1 LKTIA
6 TCGIFLDHP
15 EKHEGL
21 LHALRIKIICNKFL
35 RARAKKLK
43 IYEFIRS
50 QPFVRRLWRPPGFSA
65 LGDLED
71 LEEEPM
77 VHTLGNK
84 TLADV
89 CEAMIGAALLGD
101 GLFERAGLDAG
112 MRMAVAL
119 GIPVGAA
126 QRWSDYARLYVPLGV
141 EHDAHVFDPEDQF
154 KIESLVGYKFKNRKL
169 LMQAFTHASMVNTN
183 SPCYQRLEF
192 LGDAVL
198 EVLSSSPRNQVL
210 MDVVDSGQ
218 TFVQKVSSTRSSPS
232 HESQMRNHHKPLF
245 IQLVRQ
251 NRSPSIHPVLQC
263 FSSRCHCELRHLSR
277 GSQADQGEE

>member
-1 LKTIA
+1 MIA

-35 RARAKKLK
+35 RARAKKYPPLRCSIDIRLK
-43 IYEFIRS
+43 LYEFVRS

-65 LGDLED
+65 IGDLDEM
-71 LEEEPM
+71 EEEPI

-89 CEAMIGAALLGD
+89 VEAMIGTALLGD
-101 GLFERAGLDAG
+101 GLFERAGLNSAL
-112 MRMAVAL
+112 RMAVAI
-119 GIPVGAA
+119 GIPVGGASSWDDWA
-126 QRWSDYARLYVPLGV
+126 KMYVAPEV
-141 EHDAHVFDPEDQF
+141 EYDAHVFDMEDQL
-154 KIESLVGYKFKNRKL
+154 KIEELVGYKFGNRKL

-198 EVLSSSPRNQVL
+198 EVYPLVGWDANQ
-210 MDVVDSGQ
+210 S
-218 TFVQKVSSTRSSPS
+218 
-232 HESQMRNHHKPLF
+232 
-245 IQLVRQ
+245 
-251 NRSPSIHPVLQC
+251 
-263 FSSRCHCELRHLSR
+263 
-277 GSQADQGEE
+277 

>member
-1 LKTIA
+1 M
-6 TCGIFLDHP
+6 
-15 EKHEGL
+15 
-21 LHALRIKIICNKFL
+21 HALRIKIICNKFL

-50 QPFVRRLWRPPGFSA
+50 QPFVRRLWHPPGFSA

-77 VHTLGNK
+77 IHILGNK

-89 CEAMIGAALLGD
+89 VEAMIGAALLGH
-101 GLFERAGLDAG
+101 GLFETAGLDAG
-112 MRMAVAL
+112 LKMAAAV
-119 GIPVGAA
+119 GIPVGSAH
-126 QRWSDYARLYVPLGV
+126 RWSDYAKIYVPPEV

-169 LMQAFTHASMVNTN
+169 LMQAFTHASMVNTK

-198 EVLSSSPRNQVL
+198 EVQTHPTPFHDDQVL
-210 MDVVDSGQ
+210 MELVDGGQ
-218 TFVQKVSSTRSSPS
+218 TFIQKVSSTRSPPS
-232 HESQMRNHHKPLF
+232 HQSKMRNHHKPLF
-245 IQLVRQ
+245 VQLVCQ
-251 NRSPSIHPVLQC
+251 NRSPSIYPVLQR
-263 FSSRCHCELRHLSR
+263 FSARCHSKLCHLSR
-277 GSQADQGEE
+277 GPQADQGKE